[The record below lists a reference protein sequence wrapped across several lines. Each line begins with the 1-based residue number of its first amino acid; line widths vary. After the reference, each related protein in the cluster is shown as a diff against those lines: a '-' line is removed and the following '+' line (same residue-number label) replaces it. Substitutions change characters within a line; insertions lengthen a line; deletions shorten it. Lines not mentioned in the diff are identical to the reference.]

1 MWGNCFYFLFHRTEP
16 SPSLQQVKPDA
27 GVTVVFHVLLTSNFK
42 MTEENLSIRAY
53 GVDLGDFMLNC
64 VDMSPVE

>member
-1 MWGNCFYFLFHRTEP
+1 MLIFFYFLLPRTRP
-16 SPSLQQVKPDA
+16 PGSLQQVKPDV

-53 GVDLGDFMLNC
+53 GVDLGDFRVNC
-64 VDMSPVE
+64 VDMTAVE